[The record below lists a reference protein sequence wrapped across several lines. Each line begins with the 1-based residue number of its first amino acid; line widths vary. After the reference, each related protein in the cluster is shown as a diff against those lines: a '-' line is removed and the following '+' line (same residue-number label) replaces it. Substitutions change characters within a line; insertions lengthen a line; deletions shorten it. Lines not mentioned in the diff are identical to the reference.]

1 MKRNSREIALKILNE
16 VTEKDAYSNLSINK
30 NIGRSVSDLDASFI
44 RELVYG
50 VLENKIYIDYVI
62 RSFSKVRLKRIEP
75 VIMNILRIG
84 IYQMLFMDRIPDSA
98 AVNESVN
105 LAKIYANK
113 GSHGFTNG
121 ILRNISRN
129 KDKIELP
136 DKSKDGIKYLSV
148 KYSHPEWMIER
159 WKRQFN
165 FPFAEE
171 LVKANNKRPKL
182 NIRTNTLKISRDE
195 LIERLEARDLVCKKT
210 SYARDGIIIENP
222 VNIINIEEFK
232 EGLFQIQDESSML
245 VSQIMDP
252 KEGSLVV
259 DVCSA
264 PGGKTTHLAQIM
276 NNKGTVLAR
285 DIYDHKLKLID
296 ENSKR
301 LGIDIIKT
309 EEYDATKLD
318 KSLLEKADYT
328 LVDAPCSGLGLIR
341 RKPDIKWNKKESDID
356 SVKQL
361 QLEILETSS
370 KYVKKG
376 GRLIYSTCT
385 IDKEENINLIKR
397 FLSENDD
404 FELVDFKDLVDN
416 SDEIVKEKGYLEL
429 FPHINHTDGFFIC
442 KMVKK

>member
-1 MKRNSREIALKILNE
+1 MKKNSRELALKILNE
-16 VTEKDAYSNLSINK
+16 VTEDDAYSNLSINK
-30 NIGRSVSDLDASFI
+30 NIDKSVTDLDASFI
-44 RELVYG
+44 REVVYG

-98 AVNESVN
+98 AVNESVK
-105 LAKIYANK
+105 LAKTYASK
-113 GSHGFTNG
+113 GSHAFTNG
-121 ILRNISRN
+121 MLRNISRN

-159 WKRQFN
+159 WKKQYN

-195 LIERLEARDLVCKKT
+195 LIERLEDQNLICKKT
-210 SYARDGIIIENP
+210 PYAKDGIIVENP
-222 VNIINIEEFK
+222 INIINTDEFK

-252 KEGSLVV
+252 KEGSLVI

-264 PGGKTTHLAQIM
+264 PGGKTTHIAQMM
-276 NNKGTVLAR
+276 NNKGRVIAR
-285 DIYDHKLKLID
+285 DIYDHKLKLIN

-301 LGIDIIKT
+301 LGLDIIEI

-318 KSLLEKADYT
+318 ENLLEKADYT

-341 RKPDIKWNKKESDID
+341 RKPDIKWNKRESDID
-356 SVKQL
+356 NIKEL
-361 QLEILETSS
+361 QYEILETSS

-376 GRLIYSTCT
+376 GVLVYSTCT
-385 IDKEENINLIKR
+385 IDKEENINLIKQ

-404 FELVDFKDLVDN
+404 FELLDFKDLVDN
-416 SDEIVKEKGYLEL
+416 SKDLIKNTGYIEL
-429 FPHINHTDGFFIC
+429 FPNINDTDGFFIS